1 VLSANQC
8 RQRGAT
14 WCTLGEC
21 RGRKGAHGHR
31 SACAHLRRG
40 PCKEL
45 LSGGDLSTGPWLRLL
60 ASPQCALPAVWFEF
74 YSMTNNQI
82 LCTPVLL
89 TPHTARVHV
98 HSHLHAAQSAR
109 VVSSRNTH
117 SYAAQAFAPVATR
130 IINISTCDEHLP
142 QVRGN
147 GRRHEEW

>member
-1 VLSANQC
+1 MLSANQC

-89 TPHTARVHV
+89 TPRTARVHV
-98 HSHLHAAQSAR
+98 HSHSRCPRALTLACSA
-109 VVSSRNTH
+109 
-117 SYAAQAFAPVATR
+117 
-130 IINISTCDEHLP
+130 ISTSGEQSKYAQLCSTSICAS
-142 QVRGN
+142 GN
-147 GRRHEEW
+147 QNHQH